1 MHPSSLLSYYPTYA
15 ILDEIVSYANYNKIN
30 IFVDLKNCLQTLY
43 MEHAIVNIIENTLQA
58 RYVDTSVFSSVI
70 SFLSFHKLY
79 SLKRNIEVNFY
90 IFFERGQSYYHK
102 NISSKYKISRRIDD
116 LYGLPVEK
124 REAFFKIMRKNLI
137 LIEKACNMMPNVN
150 VIALNNLEADF
161 VPYYLIRNKLVDC
174 GPNVANVVYSNDHD
188 LLQTIQLANNVYV
201 YQRVPQ
207 YKKVIKKNE
216 VMKRFLK
223 VDKPFPD
230 DYLDISMA
238 VIGDG
243 GDDVDGVRGIAQKTM
258 SKILEEVVN
267 LGGGIEK
274 IRENVVRGKPIFDPN
289 LPTNPNKYMSKVL
302 FEEKNNK
309 LISNNMK
316 LVSFEILSR
325 FVDDPIS
332 TEMVKKRKHIIE
344 VLQNKKVA
352 PLQVIRGAL
361 EKSRVLLEDNTLE
374 TIYYQK

>member
-1 MHPSSLLSYYPTYA
+1 
-15 ILDEIVSYANYNKIN
+15 
-30 IFVDLKNCLQTLY
+30 
-43 MEHAIVNIIENTLQA
+43 METC
-58 RYVDTSVFSSVI
+58 T
-70 SFLSFHKLY
+70 
-79 SLKRNIEVNFY
+79 
-90 IFFERGQSYYHK
+90 
-102 NISSKYKISRRIDD
+102 
-116 LYGLPVEK
+116 
-124 REAFFKIMRKNLI
+124 
-137 LIEKACNMMPNVN
+137 C
-150 VIALNNLEADF
+150 
-161 VPYYLIRNKLVDC
+161 
-174 GPNVANVVYSNDHD
+174 
-188 LLQTIQLANNVYV
+188 
-201 YQRVPQ
+201 
-207 YKKVIKKNE
+207 
-216 VMKRFLK
+216 
-223 VDKPFPD
+223 
-230 DYLDISMA
+230 
-238 VIGDG
+238 
-243 GDDVDGVRGIAQKTM
+243 
-258 SKILEEVVN
+258 
-267 LGGGIEK
+267 IEK